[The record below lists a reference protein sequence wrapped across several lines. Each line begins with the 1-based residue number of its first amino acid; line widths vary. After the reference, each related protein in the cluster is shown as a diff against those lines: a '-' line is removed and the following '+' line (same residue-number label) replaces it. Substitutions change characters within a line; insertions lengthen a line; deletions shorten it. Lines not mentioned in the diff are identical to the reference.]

1 MTEAGMRD
9 ADRLALLLELAKR
22 AGIELRILSARA
34 AAEEGAPR
42 QSSTGRLGERVW
54 VLLVPDDPPAHQ
66 SATLAQALG
75 RHRAAFLE
83 TCFLPPA
90 LRTYIDEA
98 MGSARGPGSGAS
110 GRTVDPGNR

>member
-1 MTEAGMRD
+1 MAETGMRD
-9 ADRLALLLELAKR
+9 EDRLALLLELATR
-22 AGIELRILSARA
+22 AGLELRILSARA

-42 QSSTGRLGERVW
+42 QSSAGRVGDRVW

-75 RHRAAFLE
+75 RHRAEFLE

-90 LRTYIDEA
+90 LRTYIDEV
-98 MGSARGPGSGAS
+98 MGSPRGPGSG
-110 GRTVDPGNR
+110 TV